1 MSLVYGWGHK
11 TPSGARAMRRLSHIP
26 GDMTVPKA
34 SPASLSAPET
44 CMIQGKL
51 PSGQGYTTGLLPDES
66 ARNRGLHSYSLP
78 LFSQGQPI
86 ALSIIRHTCLRLCT
100 FQNTITPA

>member
-1 MSLVYGWGHK
+1 MSPVHGWCHK

-34 SPASLSAPET
+34 SPASLSSPET
-44 CMIQGKL
+44 CTIQGKL

-66 ARNRGLHSYSLP
+66 AINRGLHSSPLP

-86 ALSIIRHTCLRLCT
+86 ALSIIRQTLTHV
-100 FQNTITPA
+100 